1 MRTDIYLQ
9 SRHQNRSP
17 TVAAHEKAIGVL
29 AATVLLVGALG
40 AGALLLFDF
49 ALPLLGRAWR
59 SMPPYVKQ
67 ELIEACV
74 LFGVIGA
81 VLLCSWGRAN
91 RPRHL
96 LAMAVTAAIIMPCFV
111 LGYTQVSDVWRSI
124 FRVLLGW

>member
-1 MRTDIYLQ
+1 MRKDIYLQ
-9 SRHQNRSP
+9 SQHQNRSP
-17 TVAAHEKAIGVL
+17 AVATHEKAFGVL
-29 AATVLLVGALG
+29 ALVVLLVGTLG

-59 SMPPYVKQ
+59 TTPPDAKQ
-67 ELIEACV
+67 ELVEACV

-81 VLLCSWGRAN
+81 VLFRGWGSAN

-96 LAMAVTAAIIMPCFV
+96 LAMAITAAIIMPCFV
-111 LGYTQVSDVWRSI
+111 LGYAQVSDVWRSI